1 MKLIK
6 PLVQNR
12 DTVVVDVGT
21 SVVEAARLMSEK
33 HIGAVPVLD
42 GGRLAG
48 IFTERDVLSRI
59 VGAGVDPAT
68 TTVSSVMTT
77 DLVTAD
83 VGESHEVCMRRMQQ
97 AHVRH
102 LIVLDGGRLAGILSV
117 TSCSQLLITASGGES
132 PSSNCISFTERS
144 LTRNLS
150 YMHMNTSCFHLR
162 RWVRVLADSYNVR
175 NVILFQF

>member
-12 DTVVVDVGT
+12 EMVVVDVAT
-21 SVVEAARLMSEK
+21 SVVQAARVMSEK

-48 IFTERDVLSRI
+48 IFTERDVLSRV
-59 VGAGVDPAT
+59 VGAEVDPAT
-68 TTVSSVMTT
+68 TLVSTVMTT

-102 LIVLDGGRLAGILSV
+102 LIVLEEGRLAGILSLRD
-117 TSCSQLLITASGGES
+117 LLGVEID
-132 PSSNCISFTERS
+132 ERDEAIN
-144 LTRNLS
+144 LLNAYVHYIPADTPTR
-150 YMHMNTSCFHLR
+150 
-162 RWVRVLADSYNVR
+162 A
-175 NVILFQF
+175 

>member
-102 LIVLDGGRLAGILSV
+102 LIVLDGGRLAGILSLRD
-117 TSCSQLLITASGGES
+117 LLRVEIDERDEAINLLNAYVHYIPADT
-132 PSSNCISFTERS
+132 PS
-144 LTRNLS
+144 
-150 YMHMNTSCFHLR
+150 
-162 RWVRVLADSYNVR
+162 RV
-175 NVILFQF
+175 